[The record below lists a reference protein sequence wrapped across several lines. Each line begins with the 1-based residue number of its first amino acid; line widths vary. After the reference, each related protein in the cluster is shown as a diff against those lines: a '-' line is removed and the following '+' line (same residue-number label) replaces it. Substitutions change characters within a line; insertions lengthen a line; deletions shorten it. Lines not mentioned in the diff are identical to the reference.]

1 MSEVYG
7 PVPSR
12 RLGQSLGVDPI
23 PLKTCNYNCVY
34 CQLGRTRPLSNA
46 RRDFFPPENI
56 LAQVQTALAAREPG
70 DIDYVT
76 FVGQG
81 EPLLC
86 ASLGRLI
93 RGVKAMSEI
102 PVAVITNGSLIY
114 RSEVREEL
122 VAADVVMPTLD
133 AAEEDLFRRVNR
145 PWPKLHIGDIIEG
158 MVSFREMFEGQLW
171 VEVMLVKGL
180 NDSEDSLL
188 SLRDALALIR
198 PDRTQINV
206 PVRPPAETWVEIPDD
221 EAVIRATSILGEASE
236 VVAPYE
242 GQFDLSGCADV
253 REAIEAI
260 IRRHPM
266 REGRLV
272 ETLAR
277 HLSASRP
284 RVSLEQVERTL
295 TEMEANGQTT
305 RRAYRGETF
314 WEYAGTRDSS
324 LHSE

>member
-1 MSEVYG
+1 
-7 PVPSR
+7 
-12 RLGQSLGVDPI
+12 
-23 PLKTCNYNCVY
+23 
-34 CQLGRTRPLSNA
+34 
-46 RRDFFPPENI
+46 
-56 LAQVQTALAAREPG
+56 
-70 DIDYVT
+70 
-76 FVGQG
+76 
-81 EPLLC
+81 
-86 ASLGRLI
+86 
-93 RGVKAMSEI
+93 
-102 PVAVITNGSLIY
+102 
-114 RSEVREEL
+114 
-122 VAADVVMPTLD
+122 
-133 AAEEDLFRRVNR
+133 
-145 PWPKLHIGDIIEG
+145 
-158 MVSFREMFEGQLW
+158 MVSFREVFAGQLW

-295 TEMEANGQTT
+295 TEMETNGQA
-305 RRAYRGETF
+305 RRRTYRGETF
-314 WEYAGTRDSS
+314 WEYAGTRDS
-324 LHSE
+324 